1 MQEHP
6 AKFSISQ
13 CNLITT
19 FILLLQIIG
28 RINLDLE
35 NLIRVRYFLLSWLL
49 FFMNKIITYLVVVY
63 IEENVIVT
71 VSGNYF
77 QLLQE
82 LYVDEP
88 YLNVI
93 LKVFSCMYLSYEL
106 LTRWGTII
114 WFPGIKVEDIES
126 SLILCAYWEVSVGNG
141 LLS

>member
-1 MQEHP
+1 MLMGMQEYP
-6 AKFSISQ
+6 VKFSISQ

-19 FILLLQIIG
+19 FILPLQIIG
-28 RINLDLE
+28 RINPDLE

-93 LKVFSCMYLSYEL
+93 LKVFSCICHMNS
-106 LTRWGTII
+106 
-114 WFPGIKVEDIES
+114 
-126 SLILCAYWEVSVGNG
+126 
-141 LLS
+141 

>member
-1 MQEHP
+1 MLMGMQEHP
-6 AKFSISQ
+6 VKFSISQ

-28 RINLDLE
+28 RINPDLE

-49 FFMNKIITYLVVVY
+49 FFMIKIITYLVVVY

-93 LKVFSCMYLSYEL
+93 LKVFSCICHMNS
-106 LTRWGTII
+106 
-114 WFPGIKVEDIES
+114 
-126 SLILCAYWEVSVGNG
+126 
-141 LLS
+141 